1 MLLKSQGQG
10 LGGSFCPMVDHS
22 AASWISVRLCKE
34 SLGCEGPL
42 LIDQQGRGVTMAVTP
57 GCGGRNQD
65 RLVLGWDGCETPGQ
79 ALTVLVVGG
88 PWALERQ
95 ARVLEG

>member
-1 MLLKSQGQG
+1 
-10 LGGSFCPMVDHS
+10 
-22 AASWISVRLCKE
+22 
-34 SLGCEGPL
+34 
-42 LIDQQGRGVTMAVTP
+42 MAVTP

-95 ARVLEG
+95 ARFLEG